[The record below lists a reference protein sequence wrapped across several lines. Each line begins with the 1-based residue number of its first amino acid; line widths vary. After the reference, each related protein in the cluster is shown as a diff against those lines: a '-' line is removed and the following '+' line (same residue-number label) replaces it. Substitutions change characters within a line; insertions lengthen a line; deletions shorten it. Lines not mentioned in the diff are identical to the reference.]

1 MKKPGR
7 FALLQRR
14 LKECAPFIRSSVV
27 VTRKPCIREGCPA
40 CKDGRKHESSYL
52 TATKNRK
59 TRVRYLPK
67 GLVEEAR
74 RRKENY
80 RKALDILDEMSEL
93 WIEDLLKKE

>member
-1 MKKPGR
+1 MNKTKR

-14 LKECAPFIRSSVV
+14 LKECCPFIRSSVV
-27 VTRKPCIREGCPA
+27 VTRKPCIRKGCPA
-40 CKDGRKHESSYL
+40 CKEGRKHESCYL
-52 TATKNRK
+52 AATKKGK

-80 RKALDILDEMSEL
+80 QKALEVLDEMSEL
-93 WIEDLLKKE
+93 WIEELLKKD